1 MSQQTINGY
10 QVKHLRGVITI
21 TKDNSVLR
29 FTPAE
34 VDQVRHLVNIALGM
48 ESLPAL
54 PPKISDGRFTVTFNE
69 NDTLSVSASDG
80 REGALTFSWSEGDDF
95 IGLVDNAQSIALN
108 DIKMGIML

>member
-10 QVKHLRGVITI
+10 VVKHLRGVITI
-21 TKDNSVLR
+21 TKGSSVLK

-34 VDQVRHLVNIALGM
+34 ADQVRHLINIALGM

-69 NDTLSVSASDG
+69 NDTLSVSAMDG
-80 REGALTFSWSEGDDF
+80 REGALTFQWNEGDEF
-95 IGLVDNAQSIALN
+95 IGLVDNAQAIALN
-108 DIKMGIML
+108 DLKMGVVL